1 MGAGNGQRHKR
12 NPMTATQYLNDLN
25 HRYLHLH
32 RVKEDFFWDTYMG
45 ISDDH
50 DGSTQAQTEW
60 TQFLSAG
67 EQIQAIR
74 HQITVAQ
81 AITDEQEKRS
91 TLAGLEGW
99 LAMFESHA
107 LESAAAQQLK
117 AKLIQFEADLFEKK
131 QKHPLYYTNEQGEQ
145 IEASLVTL
153 AATIRTSDVEA
164 VRQSAHQALLDLE
177 QWLLQNGFIELVK
190 MRNEFAR
197 TLGYR
202 TFFDYSVAK
211 KEKMTSDELFAI
223 LDDFEVR
230 TRDSH
235 QRSLSAL
242 AAEKGEQALTGYN
255 FIFSFAGDVMRDLD
269 PYVPFSRSLRRWVES
284 FGRLN
289 IDYSGAELTLDL
301 LDRKGK
307 YPNGF
312 CHGPIPS
319 FYDQGQWVA
328 AKVNFTSNAKPDQI
342 GSGYDGINTL
352 FHEGGHAAHF
362 ANVKL
367 NAPCFSQEFAPTS
380 MAYAETQS
388 MFCDSLLTD
397 ADWLKTYAFN
407 AQGDVVPDDVIKAM
421 VYSRQPFKAYKERS
435 ILLVPYFERA
445 LYDLSDDELTP
456 ERITA
461 LMRATEQRIIG
472 LECSPRPLLA
482 IPHLLSDEAACAY
495 HGYLLAHM
503 AVYQTRA
510 YFLDKFGYLTD
521 NPHIGPLLAKHYWH
535 DGNQVSHNET
545 IVRLTGEGFNA
556 KYLADMCNQSAEQA
570 WQSQLKKIEGLSA
583 RQQAPVAS
591 LNATIRV
598 VDGAKELASNQ
609 ESDEQMC
616 EQFEAFI
623 AEHYGC

>member
-74 HQITVAQ
+74 DQITVAQ
-81 AITDEQEKRS
+81 AISDEQEKRS

-131 QKHPLYYTNEQGEQ
+131 QKHPLYYTNEQGEP

-319 FYDQGQWVA
+319 FTI
-328 AKVNFTSNAKPDQI
+328 KV
-342 GSGYDGINTL
+342 SG
-352 FHEGGHAAHF
+352 
-362 ANVKL
+362 
-367 NAPCFSQEFAPTS
+367 
-380 MAYAETQS
+380 
-388 MFCDSLLTD
+388 
-397 ADWLKTYAFN
+397 
-407 AQGDVVPDDVIKAM
+407 
-421 VYSRQPFKAYKERS
+421 
-435 ILLVPYFERA
+435 
-445 LYDLSDDELTP
+445 
-456 ERITA
+456 
-461 LMRATEQRIIG
+461 
-472 LECSPRPLLA
+472 
-482 IPHLLSDEAACAY
+482 
-495 HGYLLAHM
+495 
-503 AVYQTRA
+503 
-510 YFLDKFGYLTD
+510 
-521 NPHIGPLLAKHYWH
+521 
-535 DGNQVSHNET
+535 
-545 IVRLTGEGFNA
+545 
-556 KYLADMCNQSAEQA
+556 
-570 WQSQLKKIEGLSA
+570 
-583 RQQAPVAS
+583 
-591 LNATIRV
+591 
-598 VDGAKELASNQ
+598 
-609 ESDEQMC
+609 
-616 EQFEAFI
+616 
-623 AEHYGC
+623 